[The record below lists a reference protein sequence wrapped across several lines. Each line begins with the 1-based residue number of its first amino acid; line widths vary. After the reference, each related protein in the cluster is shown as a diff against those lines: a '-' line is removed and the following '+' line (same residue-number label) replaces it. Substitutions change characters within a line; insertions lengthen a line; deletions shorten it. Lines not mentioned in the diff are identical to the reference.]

1 MIGDFKKSVQL
12 MRYGFQAKLQVVSMV
27 AFLVV
32 GIVMELVT
40 KGTYWL
46 GAYFIIIAP
55 IYFSQ
60 LLYGLGMSGIVASSP
75 YKKRLQTSLPAIG
88 NGILGILTLTVLVV
102 LKYFEIQLNPQNTKE
117 NIIVLLMVGF
127 MCFILNVY
135 SATVYKYYALSI
147 VFLMA
152 PIMIFSYTFTTSSF
166 DHFEHSFWGTLA
178 GHLNMGSAALVCY
191 LCVVAGALLQYAISC
206 ALYKKPLSE
215 YAQGMMMRKYL
226 KG

>member
-27 AFLVV
+27 VFLVV

-75 YKKRLQTSLPAIG
+75 YKKGCRL
-88 NGILGILTLTVLVV
+88 
-102 LKYFEIQLNPQNTKE
+102 
-117 NIIVLLMVGF
+117 
-127 MCFILNVY
+127 
-135 SATVYKYYALSI
+135 
-147 VFLMA
+147 
-152 PIMIFSYTFTTSSF
+152 
-166 DHFEHSFWGTLA
+166 
-178 GHLNMGSAALVCY
+178 
-191 LCVVAGALLQYAISC
+191 LCR
-206 ALYKKPLSE
+206 P
-215 YAQGMMMRKYL
+215 
-226 KG
+226 